1 MRSRYQRG
9 SVQKDERRGV
19 FVYRYRE
26 GGKRLSITLGAF
38 KTLAQAERE
47 ADKYRGQTN
56 VDKPN
61 CTTFADA
68 AYKYMASDRFPTNP
82 ISAEC
87 YRHNLENYALPNWGN
102 TPLLDFDPLAVE
114 AWFKTLAGIAGGPLA
129 NKSKMPIKAVMRS
142 VYEYAMAA
150 KLMPIGRNPVS
161 LVQIKGGSKRAKEP
175 TILSREECI
184 AMVRHIVAEPARTAV
199 IVSLRLMLRESEIAG
214 LQWGDIDWQHEVV
227 YIRRNVLRNHIG
239 TCKREAS
246 RAKLVLDSEL
256 AEVLKAWRKLSQ
268 FTKDSDW
275 VFASPY
281 SAGEMPYCMPNM
293 MRRTIKPAMR
303 AVGISGAAWHA
314 FRHSVKSW
322 LNAEG
327 VPLGVL
333 KDMLRHSDI
342 GTTAN
347 VYGHTLSPA
356 MREAQ
361 SKIGKLVQ

>member
-19 FVYRYRE
+19 WTYRYRD
-26 GGKRLSITLGAF
+26 GNKRPRITLGAF
-38 KTLAQAERE
+38 KTRAAAERE
-47 ADKYRGQTN
+47 ADKYRGHLN
-56 VDKPN
+56 ADKPQSL
-61 CTTFADA
+61 TFAAA

-87 YRHNLENYALPNWGN
+87 YRHNLENYAIPNWGD
-102 TPLLDFDPLAVE
+102 TPLLDWDALAVE
-114 AWFKTLAGIAGGPLA
+114 KWFKTLVGVKGEPLA
-129 NKSKMPIKAVMRS
+129 NKSKAPIKAVMRS

-150 KLMPIGRNPVS
+150 KLMPIQRNPVS
-161 LVQIKGGSKRAKEP
+161 LVQIKGASKRAKEP
-175 TILSREECI
+175 TILSRDECI

-199 IVSLRLMLRESEIAG
+199 IVSLRLMLRESEVAG
-214 LQWGDIDWQHEVV
+214 LKWEDIDWARQEVN
-227 YIRRNVLRNHIG
+227 IRRNVLRNHIG
-239 TCKREAS
+239 TCKRDAS
-246 RAKLVLDSEL
+246 RARLVLDEEL
-256 AEVLKAWRKLSQ
+256 TEVLKAWRKLSE
-268 FTKDSDW
+268 FTKETDW

-303 AVGISGAAWHA
+303 AVGITGAAWHA

-322 LNAEG
+322 LNEAG
-327 VPLGVL
+327 VPLGVQ

-342 GTTAN
+342 STTAN
-347 VYGHTLSPA
+347 IYGHTLSPA

-361 SKIGKLVQ
+361 SKIGKIVQ